1 MKRSLAVM
9 TSLIVGVVSLALMP
23 AAAQQDDARLN
34 RAPDRAKFHRKGA
47 LAIPSSYIVV
57 LKDDADADDFFVT
70 AANGYG
76 LVSEIDLGRLL
87 ASAGVGLR
95 YRTAFGPIRVDW
107 GFKLNPRPD
116 ESTKRVH
123 LTIGHAF

>member
-1 MKRSLAVM
+1 MRGFDTDTVNPLGGNALVLANVE
-9 TSLIVGVVSLALMP
+9 L
-23 AAAQQDDARLN
+23 RLN
-34 RAPDRAKFHRKGA
+34 LGRSFQTA
-47 LAIPSSYIVV
+47 LFSDIGNV
-57 LKDDADADDFFVT
+57 
-70 AANGYG
+70 YG

-116 ESTKRVH
+116 ESTNRVH